1 VPNCNSQT
9 AKKINDQYFTPVST
23 ATWCLE
29 RLLEL
34 GWDLKGMALE
44 PCVGPGSFVKASGDL
59 GLVLEWVTNDLFPQ
73 SDFTPDTEL
82 DARDL
87 NPGFKPDFVITN
99 PPFGQSNSLA
109 RQILSHSLNL
119 CDQVAMIL
127 PKGARRIGFL
137 DAQPAHAHLVLDVN
151 LPNEYY
157 NLPDGTKKQVSTCL
171 QVWERGDTPRQKNCD
186 ILDLRKDLITY
197 LSADRPTFVE
207 GDFQVC
213 RWGASMGRVRNE
225 IKQSGSWVTV
235 KVQPGFTV
243 EQVQEV
249 IAAVDVSDYLD
260 KGTAAPAFDV
270 PVWLHRVNTEAVRRG
285 LLVPVDKAAQDPLI
299 NPSRY
304 GILLV

>member
-1 VPNCNSQT
+1 MPNST
-9 AKKINDQYFTPVST
+9 SKVAKKINDQYFTPVST

-44 PCVGPGSFVKASGDL
+44 PCVGPGSFVRASEDL
-59 GLVLEWVTNDLFPQ
+59 GLDLEWVTNDLFPQ

-87 NPGFKPDFVITN
+87 NPAFKPDFVITN

-119 CDQVAMIL
+119 CDRVAMVL

-137 DAQPAHAHLVLDVN
+137 DAQPLHAHLVLDVN
-151 LPNEYY
+151 LPCEEYE
-157 NLPDGTKKQVSTCL
+157 LPDGSRKKVKTCL
-171 QVWERGDTPRQKNCD
+171 QAWERGNTPRQKIRD
-186 ILDLRKDLITY
+186 TLDLRKDLITH
-197 LSADRPTFVE
+197 SCASKDTFE
-207 GDFQVC
+207 DGDFQVC
-213 RWGASMGRVRNE
+213 RWGKMNSIRNE

-243 EQVQEV
+243 KQVQEV
-249 IAAVDVSDYLD
+249 IAAVDVSDYLE
-260 KGTAAPAFDV
+260 KGTAVPAFDP
-270 PVWLHRVNTEAVRRG
+270 PVWLHRVNTEAVRRR
-285 LLVPVDKAAQDPLI
+285 LLDPL
-299 NPSRY
+299 N
-304 GILLV
+304 